1 VRDRIIAKSV
11 TFRDA
16 LLGGRRLQTLA
27 LTLAAVLAVT
37 AIGLP
42 AAGQSAPHRAFSAS
56 SYWNQPLPTS
66 VPIDPDSAK
75 ILEFLKNDST
85 TNYIRLAGTSSSG
98 NWGNPI
104 YWAGADDPTRVVKN
118 ICSSSGQPP
127 EFQSVRIPRG
137 ARPDSST
144 DKTMTVYDVEKGIV
158 YGFFKA
164 SVSNGVWS
172 SCGGV
177 VYYLASNGLVGRL
190 PESDEP
196 RNYGHRGVPPPTYA
210 VRYDEVSAGA
220 IEHVL
225 KISVHH
231 AADEYVFPM
240 TGHESGSSDP
250 YAPPEGTRIR
260 IKQSVNLSLLGLSPA
275 ALVVARA
282 LQKYGAL
289 IGDQSAGPINLKV
302 ENTVAERRGYLW
314 KDVLTTT
321 SLSRIRLNM
330 FEVIRLGYP
339 SGPRPSPSAS
349 VTPSPSPSPSP
360 RPTPSPTV
368 TPTP

>member
-1 VRDRIIAKSV
+1 MRERITTKSV
-11 TFRDA
+11 TVRVSF
-16 LLGGRRLQTLA
+16 LSGRRFQALA
-27 LTLAAVLAVT
+27 LTLSSVLAVT
-37 AIGLP
+37 VIGFP
-42 AAGQSAPHRAFSAS
+42 ATGQSTPYRAFPAS
-56 SYWNQPLPTS
+56 SYWNQPLPTN
-66 VPIDPDSAK
+66 VPIDTDSAK

-104 YWAGADDPTRVVKN
+104 YWAGADDPTRKVKN

-164 SVSNGVWS
+164 SVSSGVWS

-177 VYYLASNGLVGRL
+177 VYYLGSNGLVGRL

-210 VRYDEVSAGA
+210 IRYDEISAGA
-220 IEHVL
+220 IQHVL
-225 KISVHH
+225 KIAVHH

-260 IKQSVNLSLLGLSPA
+260 IKPSVNLSSLGLSPG
-275 ALVVARA
+275 ALVVAKA
-282 LQKYGAL
+282 LQKYGAI
-289 IGDQSAGPINLKV
+289 IGDQSAGPVNLKV

-314 KDVLTTT
+314 NGVLTTT

-339 SGPRPSPSAS
+339 SGPRPSPS
-349 VTPSPSPSPSP
+349 VSPS
-360 RPTPSPTV
+360 PTPSPT
-368 TPTP
+368 PTPSPSRTPSP